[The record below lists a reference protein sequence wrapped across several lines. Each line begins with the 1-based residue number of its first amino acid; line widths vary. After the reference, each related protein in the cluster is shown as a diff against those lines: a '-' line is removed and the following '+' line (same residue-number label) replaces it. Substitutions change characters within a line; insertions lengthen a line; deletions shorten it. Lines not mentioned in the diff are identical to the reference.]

1 MRKTI
6 ANLEKTIADLQSRLD
21 AKEQTIHSI
30 RKLLGNDE
38 FASYN
43 KPERS
48 LEEKILELVLFKKQT
63 EGSESLAIRIL
74 EQELNT
80 YKNLIRVVLK
90 DPSLEYSVLTDEERH
105 LLAEH
110 RRKNAIKMM

>member
-6 ANLEKTIADLQSRLD
+6 ANLEKTIVDLQSRLD
-21 AKEQTIHSI
+21 AKEQTLHLFGKI
-30 RKLLGNDE
+30 LGNDE
-38 FASYN
+38 FTSYN
-43 KPERS
+43 QPKRS
-48 LEEKILELVLFKKQT
+48 LEERIFELVLFKKQT
-63 EGSESLAIRIL
+63 EGRESLAIRIL

-105 LLAEH
+105 LLTEH

>member
-6 ANLEKTIADLQSRLD
+6 ANLEKTIVDLQSRLD

-30 RKLLGNDE
+30 RKLLGKDE
-38 FASYN
+38 FTSYN
-43 KPERS
+43 QPERS
-48 LEEKILELVLFKKQT
+48 LEERILGLVLYKKET
-63 EGSESLAIRIL
+63 EGSQNLAIRIL
-74 EQELNT
+74 GDELNT

-90 DPSLEYSVLTDEERH
+90 DPSLAYSVLTDEERH